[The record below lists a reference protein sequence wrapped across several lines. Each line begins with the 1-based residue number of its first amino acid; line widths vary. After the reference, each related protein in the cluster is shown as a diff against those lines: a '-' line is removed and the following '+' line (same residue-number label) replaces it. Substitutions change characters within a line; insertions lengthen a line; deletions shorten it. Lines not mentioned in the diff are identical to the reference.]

1 MYIKPIGRIS
11 RTSFFFSLLL
21 MIASS
26 AVWAQTASIGQA
38 YNEIRVQLTPLRE
51 TLLSSEVGGRI
62 DEVMVR
68 EGESFIVGQ
77 VLVHLDCTMHEVR
90 LEKAEALLL
99 EAKSIEQVSARLDQL
114 GSISTL
120 EYSSATARL
129 AAAAAE
135 VGLMLVIVER
145 CVIKA
150 PFPGKVVQ
158 LMARSHQFVTE
169 GQELIEILDD
179 SVMLVEMNVPSQWL
193 ESKILDQTLILR
205 IEETGNEYP
214 ALIER
219 IGARIDAVSQS
230 VKLYGSVVGSYPELR
245 SGMSGTAILS
255 DQ

>member
-1 MYIKPIGRIS
+1 MKLLNRVLSVSILVPMSIVIS
-11 RTSFFFSLLL
+11 ANTAFGQQ
-21 MIASS
+21 ASN
-26 AVWAQTASIGQA
+26 AQAF
-38 YNEIRVQLTPLRE
+38 NEIRIQLTPQQE

-62 DEVMVR
+62 DEITVR
-68 EGESFIVGQ
+68 EGESFTKDQI
-77 VLVHLDCTMHEVR
+77 LVHLDCTMHEIR
-90 LEKAEALLL
+90 LKKAEALLL
-99 EAKSIEQVSARLDQL
+99 EAESIEQVSARLDQL

-135 VGLMLVIVER
+135 VDLMRGIVDR
-145 CVIKA
+145 CAIKA
-150 PFPGKVVQ
+150 PFSGKVVQ

-169 GQELIEILDD
+169 GQELLEILDD